1 MRKRREAFT
10 IPLLIGREVWTPP
23 ARDPPPGGEGAG
35 GQHGGRRKAAPEG
48 PVLGL
53 HGRCRREQRRSPDQ
67 DGRSQ
72 SLWFVPLAGVRHPFP
87 SRTRPLRPPA
97 AMIVRSRARESS
109 AARTFF
115 FTKKAP
121 LRTTIRNGAFGEKE
135 NREERVESSAWPAR
149 LGAPRTAIQPCST
162 EAHCIVTT
170 HYILLP
176 SPYSLLNFAIASA
189 SFLRCIFR
197 GVGSML
203 NSVIDDVIS
212 CGTSSSFS

>member
-1 MRKRREAFT
+1 MRSGRR
-10 IPLLIGREVWTPP
+10 PP
-23 ARDPPPGGEGAG
+23 AIPPGGEGAG

-53 HGRCRREQRRSPDQ
+53 HGRCRREQRHSPDQ

-115 FTKKAP
+115 HQKSPIADDNPQWGF
-121 LRTTIRNGAFGEKE
+121 FGEKE
-135 NREERVESSAWPAR
+135 NREKNVESSAWPLCSGRPSSTAELPCGAR
-149 LGAPRTAIQPCST
+149 PSAPAK
-162 EAHCIVTT
+162 HC
-170 HYILLP
+170 LLP
-176 SPYSLLNFAIASA
+176 SSPYSLLTTIPPNSTLIFFEVLPCWRVTVEVFPSHH
-189 SFLRCIFR
+189 RIFR
-197 GVGSML
+197 R
-203 NSVIDDVIS
+203 
-212 CGTSSSFS
+212 